1 MFLKV
6 FQPIINFIMAAF
18 VGLFLLSGHAFAK
31 VEINSAD
38 QAALE
43 SVRGLG
49 PSKAKAIL
57 LERKKNGPFK
67 NSADL
72 HTRVKGIGEKTVE
85 RLMQNGLTINNK
97 TVAGASKDKPTSN
110 TKEASSKRTADKE
123 KESGKKAK
131 SEKASSEKVSSEKA
145 AKQSRKA
152 KEDPKEGKQNNQRG
166 REAS

>member
-6 FQPIINFIMAAF
+6 LQPIINFITAAF
-18 VGLFLLSGHAFAK
+18 VGLFLFSGHALAK

-67 NSADL
+67 DSADL

-97 TVAGASKDKPTSN
+97 ATAGSSKDKSSSD
-110 TKEASSKRTADKE
+110 TKEASSKRSTDKE
-123 KESGKKAK
+123 KEGIKKAK
-131 SEKASSEKVSSEKA
+131 SEKVGSEKA
-145 AKQSRKA
+145 AKQSRKT
-152 KEDPKEGKQNNQRG
+152 KEDTKEGKQNKQKG
-166 REAS
+166 

>member
-6 FQPIINFIMAAF
+6 LQPIINFIMAAF

-67 NSADL
+67 DSTDL

-97 TVAGASKDKPTSN
+97 TLAGASKEKSTGN
-110 TKEASSKRTADKE
+110 TKEASSKRSADKE
-123 KESGKKAK
+123 KEGSKKAK
-131 SEKASSEKVSSEKA
+131 SEKTGPEKTV
-145 AKQSRKA
+145 KQSRKT
-152 KEDPKEGKQNNQRG
+152 KEDTKEGKQNNQKG
-166 REAS
+166 

>member
-6 FQPIINFIMAAF
+6 LQPIINFIMAAF
-18 VGLFLLSGHAFAK
+18 MGLFLLSGHAFAK

-67 NSADL
+67 DSTDL

-85 RLMQNGLTINNK
+85 RLMQNGLIINNK
-97 TVAGASKDKPTSN
+97 TVAGASKDKPTN
-110 TKEASSKRTADKE
+110 KAKETSSKRVADKE
-123 KESGKKAK
+123 KEGAKKAK
-131 SEKASSEKVSSEKA
+131 SEKASSEKTA
-145 AKQSRKA
+145 RQSRKT
-152 KEDPKEGKQNNQRG
+152 KEDAKEGKQNNQKG

>member
-6 FQPIINFIMAAF
+6 LQPIINFIMAAF

-67 NSADL
+67 DSTDL

-97 TVAGASKDKPTSN
+97 TIAGASKDRPTSRA
-110 TKEASSKRTADKE
+110 KEVASKRVADKE
-123 KESGKKAK
+123 KEGAKKAK
-131 SEKASSEKVSSEKA
+131 SEKASSEKT

-152 KEDPKEGKQNNQRG
+152 KEDTKEGK
-166 REAS
+166 

>member
-6 FQPIINFIMAAF
+6 LQPVINFIMAAF
-18 VGLFLLSGHAFAK
+18 VGLFLFSGHAYAK

-67 NSADL
+67 DAADL

-85 RLMQNGLTINNK
+85 RLMQNGLTINSKN
-97 TVAGASKDKPTSN
+97 VAGPSKEKSVSN
-110 TKEASSKRTADKE
+110 TKEASSKRSTDKE
-123 KESGKKAK
+123 KEGAKKAK
-131 SEKASSEKVSSEKA
+131 SEKVSSEKT
-145 AKQSRKA
+145 AKQSRKT
-152 KEDPKEGKQNNQRG
+152 KEDAREGKQNKQKG
-166 REAS
+166 

>member
-1 MFLKV
+1 MFSKV
-6 FQPIINFIMAAF
+6 LQPIINFIMAAF
-18 VGLFLLSGHAFAK
+18 MGLFLLSGHAFAK

-67 NSADL
+67 DSADL

-97 TVAGASKDKPTSN
+97 TVAGAGKDKPTSKA
-110 TKEASSKRTADKE
+110 KETSSKRAADKE
-123 KESGKKAK
+123 KEGAKKAK
-131 SEKASSEKVSSEKA
+131 SEKAGSEKT

-152 KEDPKEGKQNNQRG
+152 KEDTKEGKQNNQKG

>member
-18 VGLFLLSGHAFAK
+18 VGLFLLSGHAVAK

-67 NSADL
+67 DSTDL

-97 TVAGASKDKPTSN
+97 AVAGPSKDKPTSN
-110 TKEASSKRTADKE
+110 TKEASSKRSADKE
-123 KESGKKAK
+123 KEGTKKAK
-131 SEKASSEKVSSEKA
+131 SEKSSSEKT
-145 AKQSRKA
+145 AKQSRKT
-152 KEDPKEGKQNNQRG
+152 KEDAKEGKQNNQKG

>member
-18 VGLFLLSGHAFAK
+18 VGLFLLSGQAFAK

-67 NSADL
+67 DSTDL

-97 TVAGASKDKPTSN
+97 TVAGASKDNPTGKA
-110 TKEASSKRTADKE
+110 KETSSKRTADKE

-131 SEKASSEKVSSEKA
+131 SEKASSEKTSSEKP

-152 KEDPKEGKQNNQRG
+152 KEDTKEGKQNNQRG

>member
-6 FQPIINFIMAAF
+6 LQPIINFIMAAF
-18 VGLFLLSGHAFAK
+18 VGLFLLNSQAFAK

-67 NSADL
+67 DATDL

-97 TVAGASKDKPTSN
+97 TVPGSAKEKSTSK
-110 TKEASSKRTADKE
+110 TKEASPKRATDKE
-123 KESGKKAK
+123 KEGTQKAK
-131 SEKASSEKVSSEKA
+131 SEKASSEKTS
-145 AKQSRKA
+145 KQSRKT
-152 KEDPKEGKQNNQRG
+152 KEDTKEGKQNNQKG
-166 REAS
+166 

>member
-6 FQPIINFIMAAF
+6 LQPVINFIMAAF
-18 VGLFLLSGHAFAK
+18 VGLFLFSGHAYAK

-67 NSADL
+67 DAADL

-97 TVAGASKDKPTSN
+97 TVASSSKDKSTSS
-110 TKEASSKRTADKE
+110 TKEASSKRSADKE
-123 KESGKKAK
+123 KESAKKAK
-131 SEKASSEKVSSEKA
+131 SEKAGAEKT
-145 AKQSRKA
+145 AKQSRKT
-152 KEDPKEGKQNNQRG
+152 KEDSKEGQQNNQKG

>member
-6 FQPIINFIMAAF
+6 LQPIINFIMAAF
-18 VGLFLLSGHAFAK
+18 VGLFLLSGHAIAK

-67 NSADL
+67 DSTDL

-97 TVAGASKDKPTSN
+97 TVAGTSKDKSTSN
-110 TKEASSKRTADKE
+110 PKAASSKRSTDKE
-123 KESGKKAK
+123 KEGDKKAK
-131 SEKASSEKVSSEKA
+131 SEKANSEKTS
-145 AKQSRKA
+145 KQSRKN
-152 KEDPKEGKQNNQRG
+152 KEGTQESRESNQKG
-166 REAS
+166 KEAS

>member
-6 FQPIINFIMAAF
+6 FQPIINFIIAAF

-67 NSADL
+67 DSTDL

-97 TVAGASKDKPTSN
+97 TVTGAVKDKPSSKD
-110 TKEASSKRTADKE
+110 KEASSKRVTDKE
-123 KESGKKAK
+123 KEGTKKAK
-131 SEKASSEKVSSEKA
+131 SEKASSEKK

-152 KEDPKEGKQNNQRG
+152 KEDTKEGKQNNQRG

>member
-6 FQPIINFIMAAF
+6 LQPVINFIMAAF
-18 VGLFLLSGHAFAK
+18 VGLFLFSGHAYAK

-67 NSADL
+67 DATDL

-97 TVAGASKDKPTSN
+97 TVAGPSKDKSSTSS
-110 TKEASSKRTADKE
+110 KEASSKRSADKE
-123 KESGKKAK
+123 KESAKKAK
-131 SEKASSEKVSSEKA
+131 SEKAGTEKA
-145 AKQSRKA
+145 AKQSRKT
-152 KEDPKEGKQNNQRG
+152 KEDSKEGKQNNQKG

>member
-6 FQPIINFIMAAF
+6 LQPMGKFIMAAF
-18 VGLFLLSGHAFAK
+18 VGLSLLSGHAFAK

-67 NSADL
+67 DSTDL

-85 RLMQNGLTINNK
+85 RLMQNGLIINNK
-97 TVAGASKDKPTSN
+97 TVTGASKDKPTN
-110 TKEASSKRTADKE
+110 KAKETSSKRVADKE
-123 KESGKKAK
+123 KEGAKKAK
-131 SEKASSEKVSSEKA
+131 SEKASSEKT
-145 AKQSRKA
+145 AKQSRKI
-152 KEDPKEGKQNNQRG
+152 KEDAKEGKQNNQKG

>member
-6 FQPIINFIMAAF
+6 LQPIINFIMAAF
-18 VGLFLLSGHAFAK
+18 VGLFLLSGHAVAK

-67 NSADL
+67 DSTDL

-97 TVAGASKDKPTSN
+97 AVARPSKDKPTSN
-110 TKEASSKRTADKE
+110 TKEASSKRSADKE
-123 KESGKKAK
+123 KEGTKKAK
-131 SEKASSEKVSSEKA
+131 SEKSSSEKT
-145 AKQSRKA
+145 AKQSRKT
-152 KEDPKEGKQNNQRG
+152 KEDAKEGKQNNQKG

>member
-67 NSADL
+67 DSADL

-110 TKEASSKRTADKE
+110 NKEASSKRSAE
-123 KESGKKAK
+123 KESDKKAK
-131 SEKASSEKVSSEKA
+131 PEKASSEKVSSEKA

-152 KEDPKEGKQNNQRG
+152 KEDPREGKQNNQRG

>member
-1 MFLKV
+1 
-6 FQPIINFIMAAF
+6 MAAF
-18 VGLFLLSGHAFAK
+18 VGLFLFSGHALAK

-67 NSADL
+67 DSTDL

-97 TVAGASKDKPTSN
+97 TTAGPSKDKSASN
-110 TKEASSKRTADKE
+110 TKEASSKRSTDRE
-123 KESGKKAK
+123 KEGSQKAK
-131 SEKASSEKVSSEKA
+131 SEKASSEKP

-152 KEDPKEGKQNNQRG
+152 KEDTKEGKQNNQRS

>member
-67 NSADL
+67 DSTDL

-97 TVAGASKDKPTSN
+97 TVAGPVKDKSTTK
-110 TKEASSKRTADKE
+110 TKETSSKRTADKE
-123 KESGKKAK
+123 KEGAKKAK
-131 SEKASSEKVSSEKA
+131 SEKASSEKTS
-145 AKQSRKA
+145 KQSRKT
-152 KEDPKEGKQNNQRG
+152 KEDAKEGKQNNQKG